1 MKISKIS
8 KSSFAN
14 PNRLHYKIYRFYMVA
29 KTMIQQELCQD
40 CNQRSDCQKVYR
52 QLGNVEGP
60 SVVKKVI
67 QAFLV
72 PLVVFIASLAVFE
85 KVLSGVVST
94 EQAQTALS
102 FVSALLLTL
111 VCILVIRAINRQF
124 DQDK

>member
-1 MKISKIS
+1 M
-8 KSSFAN
+8 
-14 PNRLHYKIYRFYMVA
+14 
-29 KTMIQQELCQD
+29 TQEQLCQE
-40 CNQRSDCQKVYR
+40 CNQRRDCQKVYQ
-52 QLGNVEGP
+52 QLGNVKGP

-111 VCILVIRAINRQF
+111 VCILVTRAINRQF
-124 DQDK
+124 GQDK